1 MDERQA
7 AADVARSL
15 LEQARQRVTDGH
27 PEAARRLWQA
37 AADLAEAQA
46 LPGVRMQA
54 QHELAAF
61 ELRDRDLDAARARLD
76 EALGLARAAAED
88 APLAAIAGRLGQVL
102 VFQGEP
108 HHGVVVMREAVAAWD
123 RLGQVQPVRELEL
136 AIQAVC
142 ARTDKAVAQT
152 SDGSMARAQALFAR
166 ARVRLACE
174 DAAGARADLQAAWP
188 LVQRGGD
195 AESVGVVGTLLG
207 QLLAAAGAPEATT
220 VLTTARAAWST
231 CGAAH
236 QVRAIDA
243 MLAGG

>member
-27 PEAARRLWQA
+27 PEAARRLWLA
-37 AADLAEAQA
+37 AAELAGRQD

-61 ELRDRDLDAARARLD
+61 DLRDRDLDSARARLD
-76 EALGLARAAAED
+76 EALGLARAAGDD
-88 APLAAIAGRLGQVL
+88 APLAAVAGRLGQVL

-108 HHGVVVMREAVAAWD
+108 HHGVVVMREAIGAFD
-123 RLGQVQPVRELEL
+123 RLGQGPPARELEL

-142 ARTDKAVAQT
+142 ARTDKAVTDAG
-152 SDGSMARAQALFAR
+152 DAPMPRAHALFQR
-166 ARVRLACE
+166 ARVRLAS
-174 DAAGARADLQAAWP
+174 DDSAGARADLEAAWP

-207 QLLAAAGAPEATT
+207 QLLTASGAPEAMA
-220 VLTTARAAWST
+220 VLAVARAAWST
-231 CGAAH
+231 CGASH
-236 QVRAIDA
+236 QVASIDT
-243 MLAGG
+243 MLAAE